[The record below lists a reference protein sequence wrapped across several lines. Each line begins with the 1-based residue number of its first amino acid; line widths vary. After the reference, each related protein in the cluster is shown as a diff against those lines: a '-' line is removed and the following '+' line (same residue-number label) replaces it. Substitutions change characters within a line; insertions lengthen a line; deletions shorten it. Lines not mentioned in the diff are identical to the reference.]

1 MPFNLD
7 DMSEKELKDLRT
19 RVERAIASLETR
31 RLDDARKAI
40 EQAAK
45 SHGFS
50 LSELLASR
58 PATRAGKSQGE
69 PRYANPADNSQTWTG
84 RGRQPGWIKEGLAA
98 GKSLEDFAL

>member
-7 DMSEKELKDLRT
+7 SMSEKDLKDLRN
-19 RVERAIASLETR
+19 RVERAIATLETR
-31 RLDDARKAI
+31 RLDEARKAV

-58 PATRAGKSQGE
+58 PTTRSGKSQGE
-69 PRYANPADNSQTWTG
+69 PRYVNPADSSQTWTG

-98 GKSLEDFAL
+98 GKSLEDFAI